1 MDTKYVLEY
10 RFDNE
15 EDWMTQ
21 TEYSDLSLI
30 QEAYITHIAT
40 YNHAQCRI
48 REVKYVEETRSLAQF
63 QPISM
68 EDY

>member
-1 MDTKYVLEY
+1 METKYILEY
-10 RFDNE
+10 RFDNDE
-15 EDWMTQ
+15 EWITQ
-21 TEYSDLSLI
+21 TEYGDLSLI

-48 REVKYVEETRSLAQF
+48 REVKYVEETRVLGEF

-68 EDY
+68 EEY